1 MVGECHQVSP
11 IAASIPEE
19 RVIQSRAVP
28 IRTLTYR
35 IRRRASIEKAACLDR
50 SRYAGEVN
58 GDRQGLGIFL
68 SDRIRHSDG
77 KRRFATRQ
85 ERCSRNHAG

>member
-19 RVIQSRAVP
+19 RIIQSRP
-28 IRTLTYR
+28 ECPYMTYR
-35 IRRRASIEKAACLDR
+35 SYGDASIEKAAGLDS
-50 SRYAGEVN
+50 SRYVDEVN
-58 GDRQGLGIFL
+58 GDRQRLGIFL
-68 SDRIRHSDG
+68 SDRVRHSDG